1 MFLINRVKNKIFLNT
16 NLVRLNNRYMSEKTG
31 AQLVYD
37 KLVQNGVKT
46 VCGYSGG
53 SIMPLIDQF
62 HLKNNYGNIDLI
74 INTHEQSCGHAATG
88 ISKTSNE
95 TGVII
100 TTSGPGCTNL
110 ITPILDAQTDSTPL
124 VVITGQVGLKNIG
137 TDAFQEAPAVEVTK
151 PCTKWSVLI
160 NDVKDIPFIID
171 KAFYIANSGKK
182 GVVHIDLPKCISTA
196 LVDDKLLKNLEKDS
210 YNLEKQSD
218 FTENQ
223 YKKIENIV
231 DVINNSKKPLLY
243 IGQGCLEA
251 WKELREFV
259 NLTNIPCTST
269 IHGKGILNED
279 DELSLKWCGM
289 HGFPAANY
297 ALQEADCIIAI
308 GSRFDDRTTGNI
320 SGYAPVA
327 RNKKQIIHVDI
338 EKTQFNKALN
348 THYNLNTTSK
358 KFLDYCIKHVK
369 NIDRKDWLKR
379 INNLQKNYGFN
390 YTQEKDG
397 KLNTPSVIN
406 SIDKYLLDK
415 KDYYITTGV
424 GNHQMM
430 TYQYITG
437 KYPNRIQS
445 SGSLGVMG
453 AGLPYAIGAQIANKN
468 SLVIDIDGDSS
479 FMMTMNELKT
489 IKEYNLPIKIA
500 ILNDSVQGMVN
511 VWEELFFD
519 KRYTATINKNNPD
532 FCLLA
537 NSFGIKSLKCDNLAD
552 LESTT
557 KEFLDYEG
565 PILCEYRVNHQICL
579 PLVGPGKNLDEMI
592 MFDDYYK
599 NRFDFDKDSIP
610 S

>member
-1 MFLINRVKNKIFLNT
+1 MFLINRVKNNPFINI
-16 NLVRLNNRYMSEKTG
+16 NRVIRTQRYNHKKTG

-37 KLVQNGVKT
+37 KLVQNGVEN

-62 HLKNNYGNIDLI
+62 HIKNNYGNINLI
-74 INTHEQSCGHAATG
+74 VNTHEQSCGHAATG
-88 ISKTSNE
+88 ISKTSNK
-95 TGVII
+95 TGVVIA
-100 TTSGPGCTNL
+100 TSGPGCTNL

-124 VVITGQVGLKNIG
+124 IVITGQVGLKNIG
-137 TDAFQEAPAVEVTK
+137 TDAFQEAPAVEITK

-160 NDVKDIPFIID
+160 EDIKDIPFIID
-171 KAFYIANSGKK
+171 KAFHVANSGKK
-182 GVVHIDLPKCISTA
+182 GVVHIDLPKCVSTA
-196 LVDDKLLKNLEKDS
+196 SIETRLLKNVEENS
-210 YNLEKQSD
+210 YNVGKQLD

-223 YKKIENIV
+223 YKILEDII
-231 DVINNSKKPLLY
+231 DVIDNSKKPLLY
-243 IGQGCLEA
+243 IGQGCLES
-251 WKELREFV
+251 WKELRELV
-259 NLTNIPCTST
+259 DKKKIPCTST
-269 IHGKGILNED
+269 IHGKGILSEEH
-279 DELSLKWCGM
+279 ELSLSWCGM
-289 HGFPAANY
+289 HGLPAANY

-320 SGYAPVA
+320 DGYAPVA
-327 RNKKQIIHVDI
+327 RNKKQVIHVDI
-338 EKTQFNKALN
+338 EKNQFNKALN
-348 THYNLNTTSK
+348 TNYNLNTSSK
-358 KFLDYCIKHVK
+358 KFIDYCIENIK
-369 NIDRKDWLKR
+369 NKDRDDWFTKIKTLKQ
-379 INNLQKNYGFN
+379 NNNFN
-390 YTQEKDG
+390 YNIEKDN

-406 SIDKYLLDK
+406 SIDDYLSNK

-437 KYPNRIQS
+437 KYPGRIHS

-453 AGLPYAIGAQIANKN
+453 AGLPYAIGAQLVNKD

-519 KRYTATINKNNPD
+519 KRYTATLNQNNPD

-537 NSFGIKSLKCDNLAD
+537 NSFGIKSLKCDSFKNLD
-552 LESTT
+552 KITH
-557 KEFLDYEG
+557 EFLNFEG
-565 PILCEYRVNHQICL
+565 PILCEYIVNPQICL
-579 PLVGPGKNLDEMI
+579 PLVGPGKNLDDMI
-592 MFDDYYK
+592 TFDDYYK
-599 NRFDFDKDSIP
+599 NKLNFDIDSIP